1 MKIRNVLVIIFLV
14 LPLLFSFAQNVGN
27 IEIKPVVLNGTEVHK
42 LVSSTNGVTYPIY
55 ISLPGSYY
63 LGKKY
68 PVVYML
74 DAYSSFGTMTQ
85 MAKLLAFS
93 KEIPELIIVGISS
106 EGGSKEFI
114 YNRARDF
121 TPTRVSL
128 DKLPEELHIM
138 TPTSGGAD
146 QFLKFIEKDLIPF
159 IESNYNVEHNE
170 RTLVGHSYGG
180 LFCLYTLF
188 TTPDLFNR
196 YVSISP
202 ALFWDDEY
210 LVKVEREFYTNN
222 KNLYKRV
229 YTAVGNLEHERFKN
243 PFIKLIN
250 SINEHN
256 YNGLKLV
263 AKFADDET
271 HYSIIPYIVTHGLIN
286 VFYDYTI
293 E

>member
-159 IESNYNVEHNE
+159 IESNS
-170 RTLVGHSYGG
+170 T
-180 LFCLYTLF
+180 F
-188 TTPDLFNR
+188 
-196 YVSISP
+196 
-202 ALFWDDEY
+202 
-210 LVKVEREFYTNN
+210 
-222 KNLYKRV
+222 
-229 YTAVGNLEHERFKN
+229 
-243 PFIKLIN
+243 
-250 SINEHN
+250 
-256 YNGLKLV
+256 LK
-263 AKFADDET
+263 
-271 HYSIIPYIVTHGLIN
+271 I
-286 VFYDYTI
+286 
-293 E
+293 

>member
-1 MKIRNVLVIIFLV
+1 MKIRNI
-14 LPLLFSFAQNVGN
+14 LLSILFVVPFFFSIAQNEN
-27 IEIKPVVLNGTEVHK
+27 NPEIKPVVLNGTEVHK
-42 LVSSTNGVTYPIY
+42 LVSSISGVTYPIY
-55 ISLPGSYY
+55 ISLPGSYNS
-63 LGKKY
+63 GNKY

-121 TPTRVSL
+121 TPTKVSL
-128 DKLPEELHIM
+128 ENLPEGLHTM

-146 QFLKFIEKDLIPF
+146 QFIEYIEKDLIPF
-159 IESNYNVEHNE
+159 VESNYNFKQDE

-188 TTPDLFNR
+188 TEPDLFNR

-210 LVKVEREFYTNN
+210 LIKLERNFFTKN
-222 KNLYKRV
+222 KNLNKTLYI
-229 YTAVGNLEHERFKN
+229 AVGKMEPEYFVN
-243 PFIKLIN
+243 PFNKLIT
-250 SINEHN
+250 SIREHN
-256 YNGLKLV
+256 YSGLNLITKT
-263 AKFADDET
+263 ADDET
-271 HYSIIPYIVTHGLIN
+271 HYSIIPYIATHGLIN
-286 VFYDYTI
+286 VFYDYVI